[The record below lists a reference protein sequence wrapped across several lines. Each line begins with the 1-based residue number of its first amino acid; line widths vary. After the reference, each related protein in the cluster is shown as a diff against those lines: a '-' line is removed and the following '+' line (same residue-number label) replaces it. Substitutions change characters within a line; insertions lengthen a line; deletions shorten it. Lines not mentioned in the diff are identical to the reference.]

1 MTIYHYC
8 SNHVFHSIITNGT
21 LRLSSM
27 TLSNDTEEGVWTLK
41 LLREA
46 CNALTSNTYEDDEFN
61 PWHVERVF
69 EALDAIR
76 RNFDGLGLCF
86 SRKGDMLSQWRGYA
100 DDGQGVS
107 IGFSESGLRSWAAT
121 KAELMHQVELVEV
134 VYDKDRALAELQ
146 DLAQEIEAHAL
157 KGAFNDQI
165 GSLLRNAG
173 KSEAEI
179 QAEAD
184 RIKSAYWTFS
194 EAVIPRIIADL
205 YRYKNPAFD
214 EELEWRLLTSLLPGI
229 PDRFDIHPGRSVLK
243 PFRTYPIEDENRS
256 MITDVVIGPKNT
268 TPETI
273 VKAFLRQNK
282 CAHVEVRRSVST
294 YR

>member
-205 YRYKNPAFD
+205 Y
-214 EELEWRLLTSLLPGI
+214 LTRIQHLTRNWSG
-229 PDRFDIHPGRSVLK
+229 DF
-243 PFRTYPIEDENRS
+243 
-256 MITDVVIGPKNT
+256 
-268 TPETI
+268 
-273 VKAFLRQNK
+273 
-282 CAHVEVRRSVST
+282 
-294 YR
+294 